1 MRTKFF
7 LFTALAA
14 LVLAS
19 CNNDDEGSSV
29 SGVTFRKADIS
40 GATALG
46 LGYGSSSTKADAG
59 VTVEGVLYK
68 VTADGSMV
76 EVEYTLD
83 VAGDDDEVSQKLKA
97 NMRLTAKSIIPIG
110 KTWIMLTS
118 CNYDYPGWQDLAY
131 TNPIRKAVSYILN
144 NTPRDKFFLI
154 RRSDG
159 ALFEWTQ
166 EAGRHWSQMSLNDAK
181 GRIDAV
187 GKDIV
192 ALAGIGDGEPVLL
205 LKDRGNTLD
214 VITLTSNGIS
224 ASMVAGLN
232 NGKVFAVIDNNPVVI
247 DPELKVTSIS
257 AVASPEGTE
266 LQLSPAFILN
276 GEYYVKSYDGPSDDQ
291 YDDYGGGKKDGQ
303 GKDGQDTQE
312 YHTALWTV
320 SVLEYMGRLIPY
332 ADRKVAEVSGNASY
346 IPTFQFGDFQLRMFT
361 GTTASWINQGY
372 RCFFDPENGI
382 LTSESLPAGYP
393 GYDSYYYDGVAYEI
407 VSNGSLFPDK
417 LRRFDLSKTQPDEVN
432 ITWNDDVTIYV
443 LDIIP
448 SSVSDDGW
456 MFDASAMAFKQ
467 FAKTNDGRALTWY
480 IDAIDGSTR
489 VSLEGESTAGSIIGT
504 LVRLN

>member
-14 LVLAS
+14 LVFAS
-19 CNNDDEGSSV
+19 CDKGGDGSSV
-29 SGVTFRKADIS
+29 SNVTFRKADIS

-46 LGYGSSSTKADAG
+46 LGYGSSTTKADDG
-59 VTVEGVLYK
+59 VTVEGILYK

-110 KTWIMLTS
+110 KTWVMLTN
-118 CNYDYPGWQDLAY
+118 CNYDYPGWQELEY

-166 EAGRHWSQMSLNDAK
+166 EAGRNWGQMSLTDAE
-181 GRIDAV
+181 GRIDAL

-192 ALAGIGDGEPVLL
+192 TLAGIGDGEPILL
-205 LKDRGNTLD
+205 LKDQGSTLD

-232 NGKVFAVIDNNPVVI
+232 NGKVFAVIDCNPVVI
-247 DPELKVTSIS
+247 DPDLKVTSIS
-257 AVASPEGTE
+257 AVASPQGTE
-266 LQLSPAFILN
+266 LPISPAFIMN
-276 GEYYVKSYDGPSDDQ
+276 GEYYVMSYDGPDENQ
-291 YDDYGGGKKDGQ
+291 EEYYGGEKEGQ
-303 GKDGQDTQE
+303 GKQEQEPQE

-320 SVLEYMGRLIPY
+320 SVMEYMGRLIPY
-332 ADRKVAEVSGNASY
+332 ADRKVVEVSGRASY
-346 IPTFQFGDFQLRMFT
+346 LPSFQFGDSRLKMFA
-361 GTTASWINQGY
+361 GATASWINNGY
-372 RCFFDPENGI
+372 RCFFDPQNGI
-382 LTSESLPAGYP
+382 LTSEPLPSGYP
-393 GYDSYYYDGVAYEI
+393 GYDQDYYDGVAYRI
-407 VSNGSLFPDK
+407 VPNGSFFPDK
-417 LRRFDLSKTQPDEVN
+417 FLRYDLSKTQPDEVN
-432 ITWNDDVTIYV
+432 ITWNDDVLVYA
-443 LDIIP
+443 LDLIP
-448 SSVSDDGW
+448 GSVRDDGW
-456 MFDASAMAFKQ
+456 YFNASAMAFQQ
-467 FAKTNDGRALTWY
+467 FGKTTDGRAIIWY
-480 IDAIDGSTR
+480 IDVTDGSTR
-489 VSLEGESTAGSIIGT
+489 VSLEGESTAGRLIGT